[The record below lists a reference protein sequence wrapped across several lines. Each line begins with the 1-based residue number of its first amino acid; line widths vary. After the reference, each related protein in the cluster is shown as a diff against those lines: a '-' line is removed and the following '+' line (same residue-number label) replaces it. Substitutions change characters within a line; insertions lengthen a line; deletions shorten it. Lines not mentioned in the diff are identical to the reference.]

1 MRGRFTISV
10 VALLVS
16 AGLGIGGA
24 AGAAPKAIPKAI
36 AKPFCEGD
44 YEAAAAALSAS
55 GNNDIASRFYAA
67 YIAELLGHGGRIRP
81 LYMALASSDDRTP
94 VALSCS
100 GKSILPVNEAAAGR
114 LTVIAFALRSMDA
127 AVGAPFRLHRGLPE
141 TKPVR
146 VASAPAKA
154 STPAPTKTSS
164 PKPDASKPD
173 NQPASSPS
181 IEVTPPAS
189 HDPNGR
195 WFAHLVSF
203 FEAAEAAESVK
214 GQARRYPALAGMF
227 DTMQVTAK
235 GRDTWRVGVRTSD
248 WADADRL
255 CVAIRASG
263 DYCRVIDTAN

>member
-55 GNNDIASRFYAA
+55 GNTDIASRFYAA

-100 GKSILPVNEAAAGR
+100 GKSILPVNEAASGR

-127 AVGAPFRLHRGLPE
+127 AVGVPFKLHRGLPE

-146 VASAPAKA
+146 VPSAPATA
-154 STPAPTKTSS
+154 ATPTPAKSSS
-164 PKPDASKPD
+164 PKPVAPKPD
-173 NQPASSPS
+173 RPAPSPS
-181 IEVTPPAS
+181 IEVTAPAS

-214 GQARRYPALAGMF
+214 GEIRRYPALAGMF

-248 WADADRL
+248 WSDADRL
-255 CVAIRASG
+255 CVAVRASG